1 MTPRDTMG
9 IVSGT
14 FTLYIGQTALE
25 SWTICLSRFSSRL
38 SEPYEWTITPVP
50 QHGEGAVIIQTADL
64 AEGLLLPADDPGT
77 QVAVRPLIAGRSEP
91 PSPTLQTRSGSSRPW
106 PKAMRWTWLPMPCL
120 HPAITIGRRRSI
132 HWAKRDRRP
141 IHAAQTH
148 RPAHHKQSPH
158 LSSPSSSPRTP
169 RIRSRMIR
177 SRHTQ
182 FDAPM
187 AIASGG
193 SP

>member
-1 MTPRDTMG
+1 MG

-25 SWTICLSRFSSRL
+25 SWTICYSRFSSRL

-91 PSPTLQTRSGSSRPW
+91 PSPTLQTRSGSSRPLAEGDALDLA
-106 PKAMRWTWLPMPCL
+106 PDAMPSPCD
-120 HPAITIGRRRSI
+120 HNRSATINSLGETRS
-132 HWAKRDRRP
+132 KTYP
-141 IHAAQTH
+141 CG
-148 RPAHHKQSPH
+148 PNPSSCAHHKQSPH

-187 AIASGG
+187 AIASDG